1 MNAHRTVRAARLKE
15 HGKPL
20 HVKEVELR
28 EPGPDE
34 VLVELR
40 YGGVNPIDR
49 YIAEGWVAGDRMLPR
64 TLGVEA
70 SGTLDG
76 RPVLVA
82 GEGLGALRDGV
93 WAEAAVVPR
102 AAVVELPRGA
112 RVPGGDDAPDGVDL
126 RDAAA
131 MGIAGL
137 TAWEVVRELGR
148 VTPED
153 RVLVLGA
160 SGGVGTMIV
169 SLAQSIGATVWG
181 QTASPEKTDVIER
194 QGADRVIVTDPDDLV
209 RIADDPA
216 RIADDPA
223 RAIGDLARII
233 GELEPTIVFDPLGGG
248 FLAASI
254 EALAI
259 HGRIVSFGASA
270 AADARFNLPKFYRK
284 GLSLLGYAGGQLG
297 RERRRAGLAQALE
310 ALRDGSL
317 RVHLDEVL
325 ALGQVNEAFERLADR
340 KVAGKLIL
348 DLRR

>member
-1 MNAHRTVRAARLKE
+1 MNGKRKVRAARLLE

-49 YIAEGWVAGDRMLPR
+49 YIARGWVAGDRMLPR
-64 TLGVEA
+64 TLGAEA

-102 AAVVELPRGA
+102 AAVIDVPVGLDGADRVEGSGVLEGN
-112 RVPGGDDAPDGVDL
+112 DDAELQRV
-126 RDAAA
+126 AV

-137 TAWEVVRELGR
+137 TAWEVVHELAR
-148 VTPED
+148 VTAED

-169 SLAQSIGATVWG
+169 SLASSIGATVWG
-181 QTASPEKTDVIER
+181 QAGSPEKSDVIE
-194 QGADRVIVTDPDDLV
+194 QMGA
-209 RIADDPA
+209 
-216 RIADDPA
+216 A
-223 RAIGDLARII
+223 RAVVAGPGELARIVS
-233 GELEPTIVFDPLGGG
+233 ELEPTVVLDPLGGG
-248 FLAASI
+248 FVAASI

-259 HGRIVSFGASA
+259 HGRIVSFGTSA
-270 AADARFNLPKFYRK
+270 GAEVRFDLRALYRK

-297 RERRRAGLAQALE
+297 REGRRAGVERALG

-317 RVHLDEVL
+317 RVHIDDALPLDD
-325 ALGQVNEAFERLADR
+325 VNEAFERMVDR
-340 KVAGKLIL
+340 KVRGKLIL

>member
-1 MNAHRTVRAARLKE
+1 MNTRRTVRAARLVE

-28 EPGPDE
+28 EPGPGE

-49 YIAEGWVAGDRMLPR
+49 YIAAGWVAGDRMLPR
-64 TLGVEA
+64 TLGAEA

-102 AAVVELPRGA
+102 AAVIEV
-112 RVPGGDDAPDGVDL
+112 PDGLGGPVGLEGSGDL
-126 RDAAA
+126 EGPDGAELQRVAV

-137 TAWEVVRELGR
+137 TAWEVVHELAR
-148 VTPED
+148 VTAED

-169 SLAQSIGATVWG
+169 SLASSIGATVWG
-181 QTASPEKTDVIER
+181 QGSSPEKSDVIE
-194 QGADRVIVTDPDDLV
+194 QMGA
-209 RIADDPA
+209 
-216 RIADDPA
+216 A
-223 RAIGDLARII
+223 RAVVTGSDELARIVS
-233 GELEPTIVFDPLGGG
+233 ELEPTVVFDPLGDG
-248 FLAASI
+248 FVSASI

-259 HGRIVSFGASA
+259 HGRIVSFGTSA
-270 AADARFNLPKFYRK
+270 GAEVSFNLRALYRK

-297 RERRRAGLAQALE
+297 REGRRAGIESALA

-317 RVHLDEVL
+317 RVHIDE
-325 ALGQVNEAFERLADR
+325 ALPLEDVNEAFERMVDR
-340 KVAGKLIL
+340 KVKGKLIL